1 MSLGSKSLRCDGLDD
16 VLILIKNVFG
26 VFVEV
31 SSEHERKILDVA
43 KEARI
48 PSVNE
53 NGINLLRDGG
63 DGVWFVVVVWRAS
76 GVGDLAAV
84 VAFDGAVGLFGVGV
98 ICELVLSL
106 LFVDK

>member
-1 MSLGSKSLRCDGLDD
+1 MGSKSLRCDGLDD
-16 VLILIKNVFG
+16 GLVLLKNVFG
-26 VFVEV
+26 IFVKV

-48 PSVNE
+48 PGFNE
-53 NGINLLRDGG
+53 NSIDLLWYGG
-63 DGVWFVVVVWRAS
+63 NGVWFVVVVWRAS

-106 LFVDK
+106 LFVDE